1 MQPTRGLVTLA
12 AAGFMLAG
20 ASACATKGFVRNS
33 VNDVNTKVET
43 LSQSIEATQE
53 ATRQNQARIAEV
65 STKTDQV
72 DKKADQVGL
81 WAKDAQTAATN
92 AGNMANAV
100 GAKAEARADAIEAS
114 SRRLLFEVVLS
125 EDQGNFKFG
134 SADLPDPVKVRIDEL
149 IAKLKADPRGNYVEI
164 EGHTDATGDKVTNE
178 RIGLGRAEAVKRYL
192 YEMHQVPLHKM
203 NVISYGEDKPLA
215 PNNTR
220 DGRAQ
225 NRRVVIKVLA

>member
-1 MQPTRGLVTLA
+1 MHPQRSLVTLA

-33 VNDVNTKVET
+33 VNDVNSKVET
-43 LSQSIEATQE
+43 LSQSIESTQE
-53 ATRQNQARIAEV
+53 ATRQNQARITE
-65 STKTDQV
+65 V
-72 DKKADQVGL
+72 DKKTDQVGL
-81 WAKDAQTAATN
+81 WAKDAQTSATN
-92 AGNMANAV
+92 AQTSAGNAMNAANAV
-100 GAKAEARADAIEAS
+100 GARADAIEAS

-134 SADLPDPVKVRIDEL
+134 SAELPDAVKVRIDEL
-149 IAKLKADPRGNYVEI
+149 IAQLKADPRGNFVEI
-164 EGHTDATGDKVTNE
+164 EGHTDATGDKMVNE

-192 YEMHQVPLHKM
+192 YEVHQVPLHKM
-203 NVISYGEDKPLA
+203 NVISYGEEKPLA

>member
-1 MQPTRGLVTLA
+1 MHPRRSLVTLA

-33 VNDVNTKVET
+33 VDDINSKVET
-43 LSQSIEATQE
+43 LSQSIESTQE
-53 ATRQNQARIAEV
+53 ATRQNQARITE
-65 STKTDQV
+65 V
-72 DKKADQVGL
+72 DKKAEQVGL
-81 WAKDAQTAATN
+81 WAKDAGLAAKDAQTAAAN
-92 AGNMANAV
+92 AENMANAV
-100 GAKAEARADAIEAS
+100 GVKADARADAIEAS

-134 SADLPDPVKVRIDEL
+134 SAELPDAVKARIDEL
-149 IAKLKADPRGNYVEI
+149 IAQLKADPRGNFVEI
-164 EGHTDATGDKVTNE
+164 EGHTDATGDKMVNE

-203 NVISYGEDKPLA
+203 NVISYGEEKPLA

-220 DGRAQ
+220 TGRAQ

>member
-1 MQPTRGLVTLA
+1 MHPGRSLVTLA

-33 VNDVNTKVET
+33 VNDVNAKVET
-43 LSQSIEATQE
+43 LSQSIESTQE

-65 STKTDQV
+65 NQKTDQV

-92 AGNMANAV
+92 AGAQATAV
-100 GAKAEARADAIEAS
+100 GARADAIEAS

-125 EDQGNFKFG
+125 EDQGNFNFG
-134 SADLPDPVKVRIDEL
+134 KADLPDPVKARIDEL
-149 IAKLKADPRGNYVEI
+149 IAKLKSDPRGNYVEI
-164 EGHTDATGDKVTNE
+164 EGHTDATGDKLVNE

-203 NVISYGEDKPLA
+203 NVISYGEEKPLA